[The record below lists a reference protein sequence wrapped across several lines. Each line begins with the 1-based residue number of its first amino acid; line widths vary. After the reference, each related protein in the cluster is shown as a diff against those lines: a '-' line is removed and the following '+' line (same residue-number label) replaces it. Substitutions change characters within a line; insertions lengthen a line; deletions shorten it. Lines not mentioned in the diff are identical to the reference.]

1 MRRGAGYR
9 KIQKKQYS
17 GRVNDEQG
25 KGRNRMGKAW
35 CICGGRKV
43 HVAGGEE
50 RMRRMDQVM
59 AEEERDQPDSG
70 YSQQVEPM
78 GFADEWDVGLER
90 ARLRVTPGS

>member
-1 MRRGAGYR
+1 M
-9 KIQKKQYS
+9 
-17 GRVNDEQG
+17 
-25 KGRNRMGKAW
+25 
-35 CICGGRKV
+35 
-43 HVAGGEE
+43 AGGEE

-90 ARLRVTPGS
+90 VRLRVTPGS